1 MMGCNSFNR
10 IYHLSNNKELHN
22 FYSSRTEAPKK
33 SASIVEKL
41 LEGEEAPPV
50 NVKLFL
56 KYFFNK
62 HQTLLFFLFPRISGN
77 SSRSC
82 GSCEIRSVT
91 EVAATEAGLSLLQG
105 VPAYVEG
112 DPYIISRELDQG
124 WLKIC
129 VRTWSNPRHTSRTLR
144 LRRSAAP
151 SSHYDS
157 INL

>member
-1 MMGCNSFNR
+1 MMGCNSLTEYIICPTTKNCTV
-10 IYHLSNNKELHN
+10 
-22 FYSSRTEAPKK
+22 FYSNRTEAPKK

-112 DPYIISRELDQG
+112 DPCIISQG

-151 SSHYDS
+151 SSHCDS